1 MVLPVLPS
9 PAVTETQPNCIIWLG
24 LAHSTVVDVIRAIR
38 ADGIF
43 ITPEALE
50 ILHALREWLFYNYNT
65 ERSKRR
71 DRRRRAV
78 CSARTRFCYQKY
90 ENVRK
95 KLHHDTIQNTIS
107 VIPPSSV
114 STPGPLTSL

>member
-9 PAVTETQPNCIIWLG
+9 PAVTETQQNCIIWLG
-24 LAHSTVVDVIRAIR
+24 LAHSTVVDVMRAIR

-43 ITPEALE
+43 ITQEAQE
-50 ILHALREWLFYNYNT
+50 ILHVLREWLFYNFNI

-78 CSARTRFCYQKY
+78 CSARTRFCFVKY

-95 KLHHDTIQNTIS
+95 QLHHDTIQNTIS
-107 VIPPSSV
+107 VISPSSV
-114 STPGPLTSL
+114 PTAGHLTSL

>member
-9 PAVTETQPNCIIWLG
+9 PAVTETQQNCIIWLG

-38 ADGIF
+38 HDGIF
-43 ITPEALE
+43 ITPEALDL
-50 ILHALREWLFYNYNT
+50 LHGLREWLFYNFNT

-71 DRRRRAV
+71 DRRRRSV
-78 CSARTRFCYQKY
+78 CSARTRFCYSKY

-95 KLHHDTIQNTIS
+95 QLHHDTVANTIS
-107 VIPPSSV
+107 RVPPSPV
-114 STPGPLTSL
+114 SAGPLTTL